1 MWLLSHSR
9 ITNERKDCTNC
20 YNLLFTS
27 LSIPVCH
34 VLSEQKRDIFAPR
47 SSHGCYK
54 QHIPWRWSLVLSS
67 KGQPIKAN
75 TPNHKHPF
83 TTLIC
88 FCWAHALP
96 VLAFSKYCSSWM
108 AMAKYLW
115 KANFISWDVY
125 LLETIG
131 ALSWWRCWSLLSS
144 AGTYIVPEGKVFWPR
159 SLRVIL
165 EPAVKSTTFDG
176 RCFVG

>member
-9 ITNERKDCTNC
+9 ITNESKDCTNC
-20 YNLLFTS
+20 YDLLFIS
-27 LSIPVCH
+27 LSIPVFH
-34 VLSEQKRDIFAPR
+34 VLSEQRRCSCPMELTWLLQAR
-47 SSHGCYK
+47 HRAWWCC
-54 QHIPWRWSLVLSS
+54 VLSN

-96 VLAFSKYCSSWM
+96 VLAFSKYCSSWVP
-108 AMAKYLW
+108 MAKYLW
-115 KANFISWDVY
+115 KAHFISWKEVF
-125 LLETIG
+125 
-131 ALSWWRCWSLLSS
+131 ARNCWCPFLMEMLD
-144 AGTYIVPEGKVFWPR
+144 TPELRRNIHVLEGKVLWPQ
-159 SLRVIL
+159 SSRVIL
-165 EPAVKSTTFDG
+165 QPSVKSTTFEG